1 MRVFVGIPLSEIES
15 IRDRLHQHAL
25 IQECLRPSRL
35 EGHITLKAPQTIADT
50 KDWVKA
56 VKAAVAGFETFDVT
70 LTNTLFITPFTLAL
84 AVSAPVALYRLC
96 HHLASELA
104 PYNSEPPTHEGED
117 FLPHLTIGRSTKL
130 ISPTERTAILQL
142 CRSQLPLPDTRK
154 ARMVRLY
161 GREDQALEYE
171 IVEDIPLN
179 GSS

>member
-35 EGHITLKAPQTIADT
+35 EGHITLKAP
-50 KDWVKA
+50 
-56 VKAAVAGFETFDVT
+56 